1 MQTVTRAR
9 KTKATNKKGAAD
21 LDSGPWFH
29 KFTRVIVGP
38 K

>member
-21 LDSGPWFH
+21 LDSGPWVPINSH
-29 KFTRVIVGP
+29 V
-38 K
+38 